1 VIFMTD
7 TSGYPAAGTQAAP
20 TDAVDAQSQAFIE
33 EAEDEAAVAARKA
46 QQAKARADAYEAKRA
61 EQVAKAPAEPDNRPR
76 DAFGSPIVQPGD
88 VTVVSGPRHVDM
100 VMTEEA
106 RLLAHKAMVREHLRN
121 ADPDMT
127 GGLGEDAVAAET
139 PPPPDSPVINP
150 IQPR

>member
-1 VIFMTD
+1 MTD

-33 EAEDEAAVAARKA
+33 EAEDEAKAAARKA
-46 QQAKARADAYEAKRA
+46 EEAKARADAYEAKRA
-61 EQVAKAPAEPDNRPR
+61 EALGKSAPEPDNRPR
-76 DAFGSPIVQPGD
+76 DAFGSPIVQPSD
-88 VTVVSGPRHVDM
+88 VVAVSGPRHVDM
-100 VMTEEA
+100 VMTEDE

-127 GGLGEDAVAAET
+127 GGLGEDALAAET
-139 PPPPDSPVINP
+139 PPPPDSPVVNP